1 MLGRATAVVIAA
13 QRIGRRPLTAAR
25 TVGIALMVLTAAIAL
40 TTRLPTIAD
49 IPRRDRMAAPLRRV
63 DTRLH
68 AATAA
73 VVVVITGAAEAA
85 GPTVEAAV
93 VAPTAVEVA
102 ATVVE
107 AAVTTNRIS

>member
-1 MLGRATAVVIAA
+1 MQGRATAVVIAA
-13 QRIGRRPLTAAR
+13 QQIGRRPLTAAR
-25 TVGIALMVLTAAIAL
+25 TAAIALMGLPAAIAL
-40 TTRLPTIAD
+40 TARLPTIAD
-49 IPRRDRMAAPLRRV
+49 IPRRDHMADPLRPV
-63 DTRLH
+63 ATRLH
-68 AATAA
+68 AAIAA

-107 AAVTTNRIS
+107 AAVTTKRIS